1 MLILQRTFPFK
12 FRLIP
17 CMKIRLIYKKTKGH
31 MSLDLQRDLHHVTYI
46 ADIVVPQARGGIL
59 VARAYTCI

>member
-1 MLILQRTFPFK
+1 
-12 FRLIP
+12 
-17 CMKIRLIYKKTKGH
+17 MKIRLIYKKTKGH

-59 VARAYTCI
+59 VARAYTRI